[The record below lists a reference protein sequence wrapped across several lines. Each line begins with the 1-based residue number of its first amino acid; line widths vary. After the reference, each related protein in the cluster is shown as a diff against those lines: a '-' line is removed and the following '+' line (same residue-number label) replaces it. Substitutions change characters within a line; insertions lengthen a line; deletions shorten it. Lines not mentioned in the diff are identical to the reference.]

1 MHLNYTTDKDE
12 ADCEAPPA
20 TPPPSSQHCGGRRV
34 SWANTAAVATLSP
47 PPPEPARHISV
58 FRTALPQVGDKYSA
72 CTEEELTKMF
82 VEEIDENGSGSDS
95 GSSKEIDNVEI
106 DEIVMTDLDREDI
119 PGSNTDM
126 NRSSSR
132 DNLVLGQSGRKQK
145 QLESENS
152 NGSTSILAS
161 SVKNLLLLDLGM
173 VVAYPTIM
181 IPALQNEPSAGELCL
196 NDEQTSWIGSIA
208 YICQPVGA
216 VVAGALLETLGRKRS
231 MLLVNAPLLAG
242 WLVFYW
248 AARPEALYAAC
259 AVLGLSVGFM
269 ESSVVTYVGEISQ
282 PELRGMLTSYAELC
296 VSVGFF
302 VEYLLGTVTD
312 WRNAAL
318 ISALLPIIS
327 VILITQVP
335 ETPIWLVSRGRT
347 KDAENALRW
356 LRGWVQPADVQA
368 ELNELCAYYKQTDA
382 DEASPAPP
390 QPPPLRRAPDVIP
403 ARALSLRRMSA
414 EMMTPDEEAAAALAA
429 LHERHRGSQNFPVGL
444 PAFAAPRKEVEDFP
458 EDDDDEIAAWCE
470 SAACRKVVALLGRG
484 TLKPLLVVSVLFF
497 FQNWAAATAV
507 RPYAVEVCDKF
518 GMPIDSHWATV
529 ATGATGI
536 VGNVLCMVAVH
547 WTGKRPLTLASL
559 ALGTACCLLLAVYA
573 QAHTALPPGETLPV
587 GSWAPLLLFVLL
599 YLTWSL
605 GIVPIPWMLLSEIFP
620 YRTRGL
626 AAGVAAAL
634 SYVWAFTSTKTYLDM
649 EEQLTLYGAFYLY
662 AAISAVGFVF
672 VYFLMA
678 ETEGRSLQDIER
690 HYAGPA
696 EDACGGS
703 SQPPPALKKPRTSAT
718 SETGS
723 TGGDG
728 CGSRPTRCEDTPQD
742 GSHASDAPNSQSD
755 VAIGKSTI
763 SDDDEKTAAKKRDS
777 CQPAAPIRAELVSGN
792 PEGECRPKPNVEGD
806 TIYAPNSGDEP
817 NGVVGLPV
825 DQTSSNESSHSLN
838 DSSPSLNDSTSEKL
852 QCSPTDESASS
863 DRNDHKEDDAS
874 KNSKG
879 VLCDRDIQASN
890 QCNGHHK
897 PATVSETDAEN
908 VVSSA
913 KM

>member
-1 MHLNYTTDKDE
+1 MSKDE

-20 TPPPSSQHCGGRRV
+20 TPHCGGRRV

-47 PPPEPARHISV
+47 PPPEPARRISV
-58 FRTALPQVGDKYSA
+58 FRTALPQ
-72 CTEEELTKMF
+72 
-82 VEEIDENGSGSDS
+82 
-95 GSSKEIDNVEI
+95 
-106 DEIVMTDLDREDI
+106 
-119 PGSNTDM
+119 
-126 NRSSSR
+126 
-132 DNLVLGQSGRKQK
+132 
-145 QLESENS
+145 
-152 NGSTSILAS
+152 ILAS

-382 DEASPAPP
+382 DEASAAQSGTPGRYRKPAPP

-470 SAACRKVVALLGRG
+470 SAACRKVVALLGRS

-599 YLTWSL
+599 YLSWSL

-634 SYVWAFTSTKTYLDM
+634 SYVWAFTSTKTYLNM
-649 EEQLTLYGAFYLY
+649 EDQLTLYGTFYLY

-723 TGGDG
+723 TGADG
-728 CGSRPTRCEDTPQD
+728 CVSRPTRCEDTPQD
-742 GSHASDAPNSQSD
+742 GSHASDSPNSQTD
-755 VAIGKSTI
+755 VATGKATI
-763 SDDDEKTAAKKRDS
+763 SDDDEKTAGKKRDS
-777 CQPAAPIRAELVSGN
+777 CQPAAPIRTELVSGN
-792 PEGECRPKPNVEGD
+792 PEGECRPKPNVDGD
-806 TIYAPNSGDEP
+806 TIYAPSSEADPDGA
-817 NGVVGLPV
+817 VGRPV
-825 DQTSSNESSHSLN
+825 DQTSSNESAHSPN
-838 DSSPSLNDSTSEKL
+838 DNSPLQHDSTSEKL

-863 DRNDHKEDDAS
+863 DRNDHKEYDVSIVNKDS
-874 KNSKG
+874 KNSKS
-879 VLCDRDIQASN
+879 VLCDGDVQASN

-908 VVSSA
+908 VESSA

>member
-1 MHLNYTTDKDE
+1 MSKDE

-58 FRTALPQVGDKYSA
+58 FRTALPQ
-72 CTEEELTKMF
+72 
-82 VEEIDENGSGSDS
+82 
-95 GSSKEIDNVEI
+95 
-106 DEIVMTDLDREDI
+106 
-119 PGSNTDM
+119 
-126 NRSSSR
+126 
-132 DNLVLGQSGRKQK
+132 
-145 QLESENS
+145 
-152 NGSTSILAS
+152 ILAS

-181 IPALQNEPSAGELCL
+181 IPALQNEPSAGELRL

-382 DEASPAPP
+382 DEASAAQSGTPGRYRKPAPP

-634 SYVWAFTSTKTYLDM
+634 SYVWAFTSTKTYLGM

-723 TGGDG
+723 TGADG

-742 GSHASDAPNSQSD
+742 SSHASDAPNSQTD
-755 VAIGKSTI
+755 VAIGKTTI

-792 PEGECRPKPNVEGD
+792 PEGECRPKPNVDGD

-817 NGVVGLPV
+817 NGVVGRPV

-838 DSSPSLNDSTSEKL
+838 DSSPSQNDSTSEKL